1 MIEFKNVVKNYNKT
15 KALDKVSFNIM
26 ERRITCIL
34 GVNGSG
40 KTTALKSIMGLTPV
54 DSGEILIDGAKL
66 SYKDYNKLSFIADVP
81 GVYGY
86 MTIAEMLRFMEIF
99 YDNWDMNKARRM
111 VDYFKLQLK
120 QRIEELSKGNR
131 ARLKLILAYSRK
143 SKYILMDEP
152 FSGIDFLTRE
162 TFIET
167 ISEEFADE
175 GQGLIITTHGIEEI
189 ESLADDIIILHHG
202 RVLKE
207 FSAEDAREQEGL
219 SIMEVMREV
228 YKNE

>member
-26 ERRITCIL
+26 EGRITCIL
-34 GVNGSG
+34 GVNGAG

-54 DSGEILIDGAKL
+54 DSGEILIDGSRL
-66 SYKDYNKLSFIADVP
+66 TYKDYNMLSYIADVP

-86 MTIAEMLRFMEIF
+86 MTIEEVFRFMEMF

-111 VDYFKLQLK
+111 MEYFNLQSK

-162 TFIET
+162 AFIET
-167 ISEEFADE
+167 ISEEFAE
-175 GQGLIITTHGIEEI
+175 EEQTLIITTHGIEEI
-189 ESLADDIIILHHG
+189 EALADDIIILHQG
-202 RVLKE
+202 RVLKK
-207 FSAEDAREQEGL
+207 FSAEDAREQEGF
-219 SIMEVMREV
+219 SIVQVMREV